1 MTGGRPCDR
10 RSTRGS
16 IAQAAELLD
25 ACRARGETIVTAESC
40 TGGLVAATL
49 TAIPGS
55 SDVFERGFVT
65 YANAAKSEML
75 GVPYWL
81 IERHGAVSE
90 DVARAMAGG
99 ALTHSQASLAVAVTG
114 IAGPDGGTPEKPV
127 GLVHFAAGA
136 ARRRRS
142 ATRWCCSAI
151 SGAPRSGG
159 GASSA
164 RSRCSAHCCEASA
177 RAFASIDRIGP
188 RLEGVGIF
196 LHGLVEEAADQ
207 PLEQARAEA
216 IGDIEVDLARPL
228 A

>member
-1 MTGGRPCDR
+1 MSLAIDIDERL
-10 RSTRGS
+10 
-16 IAQAAELLD
+16 IAQAAELLE
-25 ACRARGETIVTAESC
+25 ACRLRGETIVTAESC

-127 GLVHFAAGA
+127 GLVHFAA
-136 ARRRRS
+136 ARRNAPVNHEKVLFGDLGRAEIRRRS
-142 ATRWCCSAI
+142 V
-151 SGAPRSGG
+151 
-159 GASSA
+159 
-164 RSRCSAHCCEASA
+164 E
-177 RAFASIDRIGP
+177 RA
-188 RLEGVGIF
+188 
-196 LHGLVEEAADQ
+196 LV
-207 PLEQARAEA
+207 LL
-216 IGDIEVDLARPL
+216 GSLL
-228 A
+228 

>member
-1 MTGGRPCDR
+1 MSLTIDIDERLLG
-10 RSTRGS
+10 
-16 IAQAAELLD
+16 QAAHLLA
-25 ACRARGETIVTAESC
+25 ACRAQGESIVTAESC

-114 IAGPDGGTPEKPV
+114 IAGPDGGTAEKPV
-127 GLVHFAAGA
+127 GLVHFAAG
-136 ARRRRS
+136 RRHTAVIHERVLF
-142 ATRWCCSAI
+142 
-151 SGAPRSGG
+151 GDLG
-159 GASSA
+159 
-164 RSRCSAHCCEASA
+164 
-177 RAFASIDRIGP
+177 
-188 RLEGVGIF
+188 
-196 LHGLVEEAADQ
+196 
-207 PLEQARAEA
+207 RAEIRKLCVEKA
-216 IGDIEVDLARPL
+216 LALL
-228 A
+228 ASLL